1 MPPLLT
7 RARRVLAVV
16 AFLFFTLPIATPA
29 AESTTG
35 AIVGNVLTATGKPVA
50 GAHVLAL
57 SPSGRYAATTDS
69 SGRFSLLNITPDTY
83 SISSD
88 APGFSSATRDG
99 VTVLAG
105 QTQSVAFTMQVALK
119 TIASVRSSAK
129 AFAVGSTADTF
140 TVTGDT
146 AKATYPVA
154 GAAGVAQY
162 TQGTVQGAIAA
173 VPGVEQDAFAN
184 AILRGTKIQDAVFD
198 YDSVPIPQGL
208 VAEPGGAIDSAQ
220 LFTTGVGSTTTT
232 LAGFE
237 AEGQNALGGVIDQ
250 IPAVG
255 TYPGS
260 ATLDVWDGIGAL
272 NQGYE
277 FDYLGATPDRRW
289 RYAFSAGGQNQYLS
303 YGDGTT
309 FYPAEGG
316 YGLALQSRGDSTASG
331 NIHFQ
336 LTPKDDLSIT
346 GLWGNA
352 AYDYYMTPFSGET
365 NGFLNGKV
373 TQFPCGGCD
382 QNALVDTPG
391 RVLGNYNVLKAQW
404 VHTGSHT
411 TARFQ
416 TYLSQFGS
424 NSGGAWWDDDSFPDG
439 SISLQGA
446 QGGKLF
452 GASYDVDDYANSRNH
467 IKYGVQYTTN
477 NSYLYQLVPTADEF
491 IHSNPTIFTELLYL
505 GDTYSVGSRLDVT
518 GTLRTEFNHI
528 VPSGGYIYDANFIDP
543 HLGFAYRIG
552 SQYGFRATYDR
563 TSVAPLPLEADRYDT
578 TNPAPFV
585 ALAPETGNSYT
596 YSFEG
601 GGKTQFRATYYAY
614 NEANVIDILPV
625 NFREAVGA
633 GQNPLGVGVPT
644 NAGEFRAHG
653 FELWVKRA
661 GFTLDTN
668 FVKAYSGSAA
678 QFALNDLNAA
688 AQAAGHLFPVGY
700 IPDFTANV
708 SYEADFIHRHLRI
721 VPQLSYESGYPYGN
735 GTDIWIFNAKGQ
747 PIQVPNDNYL
757 NPGYNYYFLKN
768 PNCPLNRVPGR
779 VGGKPGCVPGVNPYI
794 ANLGGGEGADP
805 NSLRSTP
812 QLITNLHIEGD
823 LSPQLTA
830 SVDIVNLFG
839 VATPQQLIG
848 NQYLIG
854 PPGYTGG
861 NPIWS
866 QYYAEQVCG
875 GKCPKGTSYP
885 YGNGIPTNYFYN
897 TPAGQNAIRQSIP
910 WTYGTQGYMPLG
922 YPMAR
927 TVEFRL
933 RYRLK

>member
-7 RARRVLAVV
+7 RLRRALAVIPLLLL
-16 AFLFFTLPIATPA
+16 AFPTASSA
-29 AESTTG
+29 AESTSG
-35 AIVGNVLTATGKPVA
+35 AILGSVVTATGKPIA
-50 GAHVLAL
+50 GAHVLAQ

-69 SGRFSLLNITPDTY
+69 TGRYSLLNVSPDTY
-83 SISSD
+83 TVSSD
-88 APGFSSATRDG
+88 APGYASAIRDG

-105 QTQSVAFTMQVALK
+105 QTQAVAFTMRETLK
-119 TIASVRSSAK
+119 TIASVRSTAQ

-140 TVTGDT
+140 TVTGDE
-146 AKATYPVA
+146 AKATYPVQ

-162 TQGTVQGAIAA
+162 TQGTVQGAIAM
-173 VPGVEQDAFAN
+173 VPGVDQDAFAN

-260 ATLDVWDGIGAL
+260 TTLDVWDGIGAL
-272 NQGYE
+272 NQGYQ
-277 FDYLGATPDRRW
+277 FDYLGATPDLKW
-289 RYAFSAGGQNQYLS
+289 RYSFSAGGQNQYLA
-303 YGDGTT
+303 YGNGTS

-316 YGLALQSRGDSTASG
+316 YGLALQSRGDSTVSG
-331 NIHFQ
+331 NVHYQ
-336 LTPKDDLSIT
+336 LTPKDDISVL

-404 VHTGSHT
+404 VHSGWHT
-411 TARFQ
+411 TARLQ

-424 NSGGAWWDDDSFPDG
+424 TSGGAWWDDDSFPDG
-439 SISLQGA
+439 SISLHGV

-452 GASYDVDDYANSRNH
+452 GFSYDVDDYAGTRNH
-467 IKYGVQYTTN
+467 IKWGAQYTTN
-477 NSYLYQLVPTADEF
+477 TSFLYQLVPTADEF

-505 GDTYSVGSRLDVT
+505 GDTYSIGSRLDVT

-543 HLGFAYRIG
+543 HLAFAYRVG
-552 SQYGFRATYDR
+552 SQYAFRASYDR
-563 TSVAPLPLEADRYDT
+563 TSVAPLPLEADRYDSA
-578 TNPAPFV
+578 NPAPFV

-614 NEANVIDILPV
+614 NEMNVIDVLPV
-625 NFREAVGA
+625 NFREAVNA

-644 NAGEFRAHG
+644 NAGQFRAHG

-700 IPDFTANV
+700 IPDFTANL
-708 SYEADFIHRHLRI
+708 SYEADFLHKRLRI
-721 VPQLSYESGYPYGN
+721 SPQLSYESGYPYGS
-735 GTDIWIFNAKGQ
+735 GADVWIFNAQGK
-747 PIQVPNDNYL
+747 PVEVKNDNYL

-768 PNCPLNRVPGR
+768 PNCPLNQVPGQ
-779 VGGKPGCVPGVNPYI
+779 VGGKPGCVAGFNPYI

-805 NSLRSTP
+805 NSLRTTP
-812 QLITNLHIEGD
+812 QLFTNLHVEAD
-823 LSPQLTA
+823 LSPQLMA
-830 SVDIVNLFG
+830 SIDVVNLFG
-839 VATPQQLIG
+839 IDTPQQMLG

-861 NPIWS
+861 NPVWS
-866 QYYAEQVCG
+866 KYYAQQVCG
-875 GKCPKGTSYP
+875 GPCPKGTSYP
-885 YGNGIPTNYFYN
+885 YGNGIPTNYFTN
-897 TPAGQNAIRQSIP
+897 TPVGQQAIRQSVP

-927 TVEFRL
+927 TVEVRL
-933 RYRLK
+933 RYRIK